1 MASRERRS
9 KKRSDTKPPI
19 SKQLEPFVFFI
30 DRSLGK
36 HEVPNALREQGA
48 RVELHS
54 DHFPDDAPDEVWL
67 SECGRKDWVVLT
79 KDKQIRYNELER
91 QALLIAEVA
100 SFILISGN
108 LTGSEEATAYVKA
121 LPKMAGI
128 LTNQKTPV
136 YRQSG

>member
-1 MASRERRS
+1 M
-9 KKRSDTKPPI
+9 
-19 SKQLEPFVFFI
+19 
-30 DRSLGK
+30 
-36 HEVPNALREQGA
+36 
-48 RVELHS
+48 
-54 DHFPDDAPDEVWL
+54 
-67 SECGRKDWVVLT
+67 VLT

-128 LTNQKTPV
+128 LTNQKRPFIAKV
-136 YRQSG
+136 DKSGNVSLWINHKGKVRAK